1 VTRRLLIVLLLL
13 PLVAFPQK
21 NNKEPQQRQ
30 VKIQKTS
37 LSRDQEIQLGKE
49 AAAQVER
56 EMEVVKN
63 ADLEAWLN
71 RIGQRLAKTPQANA
85 YPYYFKLVNEDSIN
99 AFALPG
105 GPMYVHTGLIKAA
118 ENEGQVAGVLAH
130 EMSHVALRHGA
141 SQMSRAQMWQTI
153 FGVATAA
160 VGIAG
165 GGQCGLWCQA
175 AQIGGGIGVNSVL
188 SKFSRDMERDAD
200 LNGARMMA
208 AAGYNPIELARF
220 FEKLEAQLGT
230 EGSPKGLAAW
240 FSSHPSP
247 GRRVEYVSEDI
258 RFYPRANYNA
268 ETGQFARAKTLAASI
283 PPPKLKPA
291 AAMQPVNAQPRQNLP
306 QGFKDLQTKGFAI
319 AYPSN
324 WQAGQAQQGGSLF
337 IIPQGGAA
345 KTQNGGVELILGA
358 MIDYYQPKSGPV
370 DLQKTTDELLQGLK
384 QSDSSMR
391 LESTQHTQLGGKPAL
406 VTKLTTRTS
415 YQQDPEQVVYLY
427 TVARESG
434 LWNLALGAPPSQ
446 LSQVER
452 IFQEM
457 SRTVAFPD

>member
-1 VTRRLLIVLLLL
+1 MTRRLLTLLLLL
-13 PLVAFPQK
+13 PLIAFPQR
-21 NNKEPQQRQ
+21 NKKAPQQRE
-30 VKIQKTS
+30 VKVQKTS
-37 LSRDQEIQLGKE
+37 LSRDQELQLGKE

-56 EMEVVKN
+56 EMEMVKN

-71 RIGQRLAKTPQANA
+71 RIGQRLAQTPQANA
-85 YPYYFKLVNEDSIN
+85 YLYYFKLVNEDSIN

-141 SQMSRAQMWQTI
+141 SQMSKAQMWQTI

-160 VGIAG
+160 AGIAG

-175 AQIGGGIGVNSVL
+175 AQIGGGIGMNSVL
-188 SKFSRDMERDAD
+188 MKFSRDMERDAD

-220 FEKLEAQLGT
+220 FEKLEAQLG
-230 EGSPKGLAAW
+230 SSSQPKGLASW

-247 GRRVEYVSEDI
+247 GRRVDYVSEDI
-258 RFYPRANYNA
+258 RFYPSRVYNA
-268 ETGQFARAKTLAASI
+268 ETGQFPRAKTLASAI
-283 PPPKLKPA
+283 PPPKLKA
-291 AAMQPVNAQPRQNLP
+291 AAALQPVEAQARPNLP
-306 QGFKDLQTKGFAI
+306 QGFKDLRTKGFVV
-319 AYPSN
+319 AYPGN
-324 WQAGQAQQGGSLF
+324 WQPGQAQQGGSLF

-358 MIDYYQPKSGPV
+358 MIDYYQPKSGAV
-370 DLQKTTDELLQGLK
+370 DLQKTTAEMLDGLK
-384 QSDSSMR
+384 QGDPNMR
-391 LESTQHTQLGGKPAL
+391 LEKSQSAQLGGKPAL

-415 YQQDPEQVVYLY
+415 YQQDPEQIVYLY

-434 LWNLALGAPPSQ
+434 LWNMALGAPPSQ
-446 LSQVER
+446 LSQVEPLLK
-452 IFQEM
+452 QM
-457 SRTVAFPD
+457 VQTVAFPE